1 MFSARETRRRTKR
14 GLGEETSLLLI
25 GAGIVVTGL
34 AAGAALVIGS
44 WWAGWPVTRNPV
56 TALLDL
62 AAGRRRWPWQATI
75 VLAAITAVVLTC
87 GVSVWRWLR
96 TGSELDA
103 AARTMQRPSDIRIG
117 RVEDNEAAAVRLLQ
131 DAAPEIRAL
140 PGPPLGVTVTAG
152 VALHVPAELGVTIAA
167 GTRTGKT
174 MAWAI
179 PAVLSAWGPCL
190 ATSNKPDLYRHT
202 VYGREQRGRI
212 WLSDLQAVTGKP
224 ECGFWVDLLAQVAG
238 LPAARKLVSFFV
250 SAATGS
256 AAQAANAK
264 VDSYFDGGAQEL
276 LSLYAF
282 AAACAGGDLL
292 HVAEWLGRDQDQ
304 TPALILR
311 HYGHPRP
318 AERIL
323 EAQALYARQRDG
335 LYDMARRFLN
345 VTSDEAYA
353 RMVTPPRR
361 KILRASEVPAD
372 DGSGTMTTAL
382 DIAEE
387 TTVNHALPEF
397 KPVEFVTS
405 HDTLYAL
412 SMAGP
417 DGATP
422 LTSALV
428 GQILEAAL
436 NTARARPDG
445 RLAVPLLAVLDEA
458 ANCARIGELPSYYTY
473 AGGCG
478 IILMTILQVL
488 EQGEDLWG
496 VNGLKT
502 MRAQSIEVYGGGI
515 ADTGYLEHWQA
526 MTGQHDV
533 ADRSRSHGA
542 GGVNRTLTWRPE
554 PILDI
559 AQLAALA
566 KDRALVR
573 LPGHGPVLVR
583 KVWWQ
588 DTEYAPLIA
597 ASLAHFAKA
606 TATPIELPA
615 ATISL
620 PESEDPS

>member
-1 MFSARETRRRTKR
+1 MISTRQTRRRTKR
-14 GLGEETSLLLI
+14 GVGEETALLLVFL
-25 GAGIVVTGL
+25 AL
-34 AAGAALVIGS
+34 AAFALALWGALSLGS
-44 WWAGWPVTRNPV
+44 WWAGVPVTHHPV
-56 TALLDL
+56 TALLEVL
-62 AAGRRRWPWQATI
+62 AGQHPWPWQAS
-75 VLAAITAVVLTC
+75 VLSVAFAAAAAALVVAC
-87 GVSVWRWLR
+87 WRAISA
-96 TGSELDA
+96 GSEIDA
-103 AARTMQRPSDIRIG
+103 AARTMQRPAAIRLA
-117 RVEDNEAAAVRLLQ
+117 RACDNTRANQRLLR
-131 DAAPEIRAL
+131 DADPEIQACK
-140 PGPPLGVTVTAG
+140 GPPLGETVVGG
-152 VALHVPAELGVTIAA
+152 VKLFVPAELGVTIAA

-212 WLSDLQAVTGKP
+212 WLCDLQAVTGTV
-224 ECGFWVDLLAQVAG
+224 ECGFWVDLLTQVMS
-238 LPAARKLVSFFV
+238 LPAARKLAGFFV
-250 SAATGS
+250 SAASGS
-256 AAQAANAK
+256 ASQAANAK

-276 LSLYAF
+276 LALYLY

-311 HYGHPRP
+311 HYGHHRP

-323 EAQALYARQRDG
+323 ESQALYARQRDG

-345 VTSDEAYA
+345 VLSDEGYA

-361 KILRASEVPAD
+361 HLLAVR
-372 DGSGTMTTAL
+372 
-382 DIAEE
+382 EE
-387 TTVNHALPEF
+387 TEKKSSKTRIVIDKTEQDPTHNLPEF
-397 KPVEFVTS
+397 TPAEFVTS
-405 HDTLYAL
+405 TDTLYAL

-436 NTARARPDG
+436 DAARVRPDG
-445 RLAVPLLAVLDEA
+445 RLAVPLLGVLDEA
-458 ANCARIGELPSYYTY
+458 ANCARIAELPSYYTY

-496 VNGLKT
+496 ANGLKT

-515 ADTGYLEHWQA
+515 AAVDYLEHWSA
-526 MTGQHDV
+526 MTGPHDV

-554 PILDI
+554 PILDV
-559 AQLAALA
+559 ALLAALP
-566 KDRALVR
+566 KDRAVVR
-573 LPGHGPVLVR
+573 LPNHGPVVVR
-583 KVWWQ
+583 KIWWS
-588 DTEYAPLIA
+588 DTEYAPLIRT
-597 ASLAHFAKA
+597 SLARFEKA
-606 TATPIELPA
+606 AHQITRPTEAVDDDTATGGEPQ
-615 ATISL
+615 
-620 PESEDPS
+620 